1 MTQAQRITRE
11 DIETKLREIDSG
23 FRQQVA
29 DKKRTV
35 LTGVA
40 VGGAVI
46 LFVMFLLWRRSGKKK
61 TTIVEIRRV

>member
-1 MTQAQRITRE
+1 VSQAQRISRD

-23 FRQQVA
+23 FRQQVV
-29 DKKRTV
+29 DKKKTI
-35 LTGVA
+35 LTGIA

-46 LFVMFLLWRRSGKKK
+46 LLVMFLLGKRSGKKK